1 VHERMCMLPAYALA
15 DAPLPG
21 TKQVGQQES
30 RPQCTHKLS
39 ALLAHAGQEMTGT
52 EPAAA
57 RYEGA
62 SGHTSTN
69 SLSQAPWP
77 PLLSTLI
84 TMGFGGTHCT
94 RLQQRTQ
101 HQSMKQRGARSYLG
115 ALRVSVHAGGLV
127 VHADD
132 HGHGRNICT
141 CLHSAAAKLSC
152 TSLHKSWF
160 KIVTPSMG

>member
-1 VHERMCMLPAYALA
+1 MHGRMYMLPAYASA
-15 DAPLPG
+15 DAPLPR
-21 TKQVGQQES
+21 TEQAGQQES
-30 RPQCTHKLS
+30 RPQGTHKFL

-52 EPAAA
+52 EPSAAN
-57 RYEGA
+57 YEGA

-94 RLQQRTQ
+94 RLEQRAQ
-101 HQSMKQRGARSYLG
+101 HRITKSRSARSIFG

-132 HGHGRNICT
+132 HEHGRDT
-141 CLHSAAAKLSC
+141 CARPHSAAVKLSC
-152 TSLHKSWF
+152 TSLHKSGF
-160 KIVTPSMG
+160 KIVTPSM